1 MDSARVNG
9 VNDGPV
15 GGKGGPGAGG
25 DRVPVWE
32 GRKSLQ
38 WSCDGGRVHRHTFVS
53 GFVGVS

>member
-38 WSCDGGRVHRHTFVS
+38 
-53 GFVGVS
+53 